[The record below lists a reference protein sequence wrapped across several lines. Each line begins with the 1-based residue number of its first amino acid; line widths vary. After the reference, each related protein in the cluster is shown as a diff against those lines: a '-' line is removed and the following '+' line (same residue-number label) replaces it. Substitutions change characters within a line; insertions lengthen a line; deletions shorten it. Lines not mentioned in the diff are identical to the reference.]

1 MEVLSFIFILGIN
14 FSIFGFLWGIIMFL
28 SRFLMNQ
35 GQPRQGNSNVEYI
48 FRIIRYFL
56 LVSVTANL
64 ISFPG
69 TLELKTD
76 GGYAYIV
83 LGIVVF
89 ALYLLGKLQNRSV
102 MAQLG
107 NNPMLQRLVPKVD
120 LKVERFMML
129 GSIVYFAVCLFIPS
143 MVNNGLIN
151 WFKDTIVGIY
161 RTPVIG
167 WIFSIIAFIFLV
179 TTFMRA
185 ANVLGRLIN
194 GQPILDTNIGGAQSG
209 EKPFNPFEQFTQPT
223 ADEEGF
229 TEYEDVTDEEEEKD

>member
-1 MEVLSFIFILGIN
+1 M
-14 FSIFGFLWGIIMFL
+14 
-28 SRFLMNQ
+28 
-35 GQPRQGNSNVEYI
+35 
-48 FRIIRYFL
+48 
-56 LVSVTANL
+56 SVTANL